1 MIYWKE
7 TGLILWSECVLD
19 WSIIELDKS
28 DQMYIYIKIV
38 QVSLTLKQT
47 NNEKIAA
54 RATNHEN
61 WNFTIA

>member
-47 NNEKIAA
+47 NNEKIATC
-54 RATNHEN
+54 ATNHEN